1 MRYEEGAVETADSGE
16 EMVFD
21 EIFNFL
27 STDLLHSLQS
37 GEREDRRARLVDQTE
52 APAKIS

>member
-16 EMVFD
+16 EMAFA
-21 EIFNFL
+21 EISNFL

-37 GEREDRRARLVDQTE
+37 GAREDRQARLVDQTE
-52 APAKIS
+52 APAKMS